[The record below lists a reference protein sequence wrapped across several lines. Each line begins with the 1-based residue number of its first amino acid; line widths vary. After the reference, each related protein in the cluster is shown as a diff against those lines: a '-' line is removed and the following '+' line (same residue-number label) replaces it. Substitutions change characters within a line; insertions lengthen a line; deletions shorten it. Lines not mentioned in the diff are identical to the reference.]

1 MEEDEE
7 KPVISRKRKKRV
19 VMNEDDEE
27 EVKQEKPS
35 PSKKITQSPLAQKVS
50 QAKMDLFA
58 QKPATLK
65 PPAKDTSK
73 LKKKEMEVSTL
84 PYRKP
89 EEIQKPS
96 SA

>member
-19 VMNEDDEE
+19 VMNEDDEEE

-58 QKPATLK
+58 QKPAG
-65 PPAKDTSK
+65 
-73 LKKKEMEVSTL
+73 
-84 PYRKP
+84 
-89 EEIQKPS
+89 
-96 SA
+96 